1 MLTRCFKR
9 AGRVVYRLTFILVSL
24 VTLVSAALAS
34 LLYFRTRWI
43 YQTIYQ
49 QIQEHQ
55 EETAESPDPQ
65 M

>member
-1 MLTRCFKR
+1 MAVC
-9 AGRVVYRLTFILVSL
+9 RLTFILLSIA
-24 VTLVSAALAS
+24 TLVSAALAS